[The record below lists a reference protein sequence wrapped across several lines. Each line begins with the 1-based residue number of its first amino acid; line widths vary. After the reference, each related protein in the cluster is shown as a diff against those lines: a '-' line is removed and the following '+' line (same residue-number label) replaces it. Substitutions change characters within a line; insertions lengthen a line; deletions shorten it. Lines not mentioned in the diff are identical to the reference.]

1 MCNTTN
7 TCQSVEGE
15 REKWTS
21 IYSNAFIFKP
31 KHESI
36 VFKKKMQ
43 TLNEMTISYYSD
55 LDNLL
60 QSSTFVF
67 MLQLLRTVLLDLCG
81 LFCFCFV
88 FLVKHIKITA

>member
-1 MCNTTN
+1 MK
-7 TCQSVEGE
+7 VL
-15 REKWTS
+15 
-21 IYSNAFIFKP
+21 FK
-31 KHESI
+31 K
-36 VFKKKMQ
+36 KKKMQ